1 MHERETVNLAAWRG
15 GFPTASR
22 HPLEN
27 PADSPAGN
35 PACTLLIPLP
45 VSESSSK
52 TSRAV
57 VDAVIRRVRPFIVA
71 DGGDIELV
79 AVDGET
85 VCVRLTGACADCPSS
100 RLTLQ
105 YGIEAALRA
114 DHPGVRV
121 VRVA

>member
-1 MHERETVNLAAWRG
+1 MPVA
-15 GFPTASR
+15 R
-22 HPLEN
+22 HPLV
-27 PADSPAGN
+27 PQSPG
-35 PACTLLIPLP
+35 
-45 VSESSSK
+45 E

-57 VDAVIRRVRPFIVA
+57 VEAVIRRVRPFIVA

-114 DHPGVRV
+114 DHPAVRV